1 MHAMI
6 RFTKIA
12 LTGVVVALVVY
23 AILAAPGFLSD
34 QASTVP
40 IQSQTKTPYPNT
52 HPVRE
57 TLDQNCACTR
67 ARYVPSYQHIPSDTE
82 TSLAGQ

>member
-40 IQSQTKTPYPNT
+40 IQSQTNPVPNT

-57 TLDQNCACTR
+57 TPNQNLRLYSCPVR
-67 ARYVPSYQHIPSDTE
+67 AIVPAHPV
-82 TSLAGQ
+82 

>member
-1 MHAMI
+1 MHTVI
-6 RFTKIA
+6 RFTKIS

-40 IQSQTKTPYPNT
+40 IQSPTSPVPNT
-52 HPVRE
+52 RPLRETPDQNSRLYSCPVR
-57 TLDQNCACTR
+57 AI
-67 ARYVPSYQHIPSDTE
+67 VPAHP
-82 TSLAGQ
+82 A